1 MLCAKCGLEI
11 ASENRPPK
19 DEEAGAQGCLI
30 CGDQLTDD
38 PEADT
43 HRGFLDRL
51 RRFGLG
57 AGIRPLFED
66 RRGRSRHSS

>member
-1 MLCAKCGLEI
+1 MLCATCGLEI

-19 DEEAGAQGCLI
+19 AEDAGVQGCLI
-30 CGDQLTDD
+30 CGDQLTDN
-38 PEADT
+38 PEDT

-66 RRGRSRHSS
+66 RRRRSRHS

>member
-1 MLCAKCGLEI
+1 MLCAQCGLEI
-11 ASENRPPK
+11 EPESRPSK
-19 DEEAGAQGCLI
+19 DEEAGAQSCMI
-30 CGDQLTDD
+30 CGDQLSDD
-38 PEADT
+38 LKWEN

-66 RRGRSRHSS
+66 RRSRHSS